1 MLMQKIL
8 LFLSIVASFA
18 TTALAQE
25 DLATHFMRHTW
36 QSSRTNP
43 AFFPGYKFVVGLP
56 GVYNTLLA
64 TNVTYG
70 DLIAKGEDGK
80 DVLNIDQAIEQLG
93 PDNILRNNL
102 DIETLSLGLRLGKAA
117 LSFGHT
123 LRFNAFLNYPKA
135 MPQLIWQGN
144 AQFIGQEVDFGPDVD
159 LYGYQEFALGL
170 AVDLTPSFTIGGR
183 AKLLAGVGSISSER
197 TDLRLR
203 TDSDIYQL
211 ELNADYYVNSAGSLK
226 YDGFDE
232 LTVAFDYGRFD
243 AEKLFTGNTGFAFDL
258 GVRLKLGEKLE
269 LSASALDIGKVNW
282 EEDVANYSL
291 KGTFEYKGLDLAQ
304 NIFEDTVKVGSIIDT
319 LREIYQVVET
329 SVAYSSTLPA
339 RFYLSS
345 TYRLRDNWSIGGLV
359 YMERYREE
367 VNTAVAVGSNMDILP
382 FLNVGATYAFRSE
395 RLDNLG
401 LNATLLLGP
410 VQLMAATDNIVTAFR
425 PEDSHSANL
434 RLGLNL
440 LLGKMGPED
449 AAKEA
454 AEFY

>member
-1 MLMQKIL
+1 MQKIL
-8 LFLSIVASFA
+8 LFLFVITSFT

-36 QSSRTNP
+36 QASRTNP
-43 AFFPGYKFVVGLP
+43 AFFPDYKFVAGLP
-56 GVYNTLLA
+56 GVYNTLLV

-70 DLIAKGEDGK
+70 DLIATNLEGQQ
-80 DVLNIDQAIEQLG
+80 VLNIDQAIDKLG
-93 PDNILRNNL
+93 ADNVLRNNL
-102 DIETLSLGLRLGKAA
+102 DIETISLGFRLGKAA
-117 LSFGHT
+117 LSLGHT
-123 LRFNAFLNYPKA
+123 LRFNAFMNYPKT

-170 AVDLTPSFTIGGR
+170 AVDITPNFTVGGR

-197 TDLRLR
+197 TGLRLR

-243 AEKLFTGNTGFAFDL
+243 ADKLLTGNTGFAFDL
-258 GVRLKLGEKLE
+258 GVRLRLGEKLE
-269 LSASALDIGKVNW
+269 LAASALDIGRINW
-282 EEDVANYSL
+282 EEDVTNYSL
-291 KGTFEYKGLDLAQ
+291 NGAFEYKGLDLAQ
-304 NIFEDTVKVGSIIDT
+304 NIFEDTVTAGSILDT
-319 LREIYQVVET
+319 LREIYQVE
-329 SVAYSSTLPA
+329 SASIAYSTTLPA
-339 RFYLSS
+339 RYYLSGMYRLNGKWSFGGLFYLE
-345 TYRLRDNWSIGGLV
+345 N
-359 YMERYREE
+359 YREE
-367 VNTAVAVGSNMDILP
+367 VNTAIAVGSNMNVLP

-401 LNATLLLGP
+401 LNATVQLGP
-410 VQLMAATDNIVTAFR
+410 AQIMAATDNIITAFR

-434 RLGLNL
+434 RLGLNV
-440 LLGKMGPED
+440 LLGRVRSEEAEK
-449 AAKEA
+449 AAPG
-454 AEFY
+454 FY

>member
-1 MLMQKIL
+1 MQKIL
-8 LFLSIVASFA
+8 LFLFVITSFT

-36 QSSRTNP
+36 QASRTNP
-43 AFFPGYKFVVGLP
+43 AFFPDYKFVAGLP
-56 GVYNTLLA
+56 GVYNTLLV

-70 DLIAKGEDGK
+70 DLIATNLEGQQ
-80 DVLNIDQAIEQLG
+80 VLNIDQAIDKLG
-93 PDNILRNNL
+93 ADNVLRNNL
-102 DIETLSLGLRLGKAA
+102 DIETISLGFRLGKAA
-117 LSFGHT
+117 LSLGHT
-123 LRFNAFLNYPKA
+123 LRFNAFMNYPKT

-170 AVDLTPSFTIGGR
+170 AVDITPNFTVGGR

-197 TDLRLR
+197 TGLRLR

-243 AEKLFTGNTGFAFDL
+243 ADKLLTGNTGFAFDL
-258 GVRLKLGEKLE
+258 GVRLRLGEKLE
-269 LSASALDIGKVNW
+269 LAASALDIGRINW
-282 EEDVANYSL
+282 EEDVTNYSL
-291 KGTFEYKGLDLAQ
+291 NGAFEYKGLDLAQ
-304 NIFEDTVKVGSIIDT
+304 NIFEDTVTAGSILDT
-319 LREIYQVVET
+319 LREIYQVE
-329 SVAYSSTLPA
+329 SASIAYSTTLPA
-339 RFYLSS
+339 RYYLSGMYRLNGKWSFGGLFYLE
-345 TYRLRDNWSIGGLV
+345 N
-359 YMERYREE
+359 YREE
-367 VNTAVAVGSNMDILP
+367 VNTAIAVGGNMNVLP

-401 LNATLLLGP
+401 LNATVQLGP
-410 VQLMAATDNIVTAFR
+410 AQIMAATDNIITAFR

-434 RLGLNL
+434 RLGLNV
-440 LLGKMGPED
+440 LLGRVRSEEAEK
-449 AAKEA
+449 AAPG
-454 AEFY
+454 FY

>member
-1 MLMQKIL
+1 MQKIL
-8 LFLSIVASFA
+8 LFLFVITSFT

-36 QSSRTNP
+36 QASRTNP
-43 AFFPGYKFVVGLP
+43 AFFPDYKFVAGLP
-56 GVYNTLLA
+56 GVYNTLLV

-70 DLIAKGEDGK
+70 DLIATNLEGQQ
-80 DVLNIDQAIEQLG
+80 VLNIDQAIDKLG
-93 PDNILRNNL
+93 ADNVLRNNL
-102 DIETLSLGLRLGKAA
+102 DIETISLGFRLGKAA
-117 LSFGHT
+117 LSLGHM
-123 LRFNAFLNYPKA
+123 LRFNAFMNYPKT

-170 AVDLTPSFTIGGR
+170 AVDITPNFTIGGR

-197 TDLRLR
+197 TGLRLR

-243 AEKLFTGNTGFAFDL
+243 AEKLLTGNTGFAFDL
-258 GVRLKLGEKLE
+258 GARLRLGEKLE
-269 LSASALDIGKVNW
+269 LAASALDIGKINW
-282 EEDVANYSL
+282 EEDVTNYSL
-291 KGTFEYKGLDLAQ
+291 NGAFEYKGLDLAQ
-304 NIFEDTVKVGSIIDT
+304 NIFEDTVTAGSILDT
-319 LREIYQVVET
+319 LRGIYQVE
-329 SVAYSSTLPA
+329 SASIAYSTTLPA
-339 RFYLSS
+339 RYYLSGMYRLNGKWSFGGLFYLE
-345 TYRLRDNWSIGGLV
+345 N
-359 YMERYREE
+359 YREE
-367 VNTAVAVGSNMDILP
+367 VNTAIAVGSNMNVLP

-401 LNATLLLGP
+401 LNATVQLGP
-410 VQLMAATDNIVTAFR
+410 AQLMAATDNIITAFR

-434 RLGLNL
+434 RLGLNV
-440 LLGKMGPED
+440 LLGKARTEEAEK
-449 AAKEA
+449 AAPG
-454 AEFY
+454 FY

>member
-1 MLMQKIL
+1 MQKIL
-8 LFLSIVASFA
+8 LFLFVITSFT

-36 QSSRTNP
+36 QASRTNP
-43 AFFPGYKFVVGLP
+43 AFFPDYKFVAGLP
-56 GVYNTLLA
+56 GVYNTLLV

-70 DLIAKGEDGK
+70 DLIATNLEGQQ
-80 DVLNIDQAIEQLG
+80 VLNIDQAIDKLG
-93 PDNILRNNL
+93 ADNVLRNNL
-102 DIETLSLGLRLGKAA
+102 DIETISLGFRLGKAA
-117 LSFGHT
+117 LSLGHT
-123 LRFNAFLNYPKA
+123 LRFNAFMNYPKT

-170 AVDLTPSFTIGGR
+170 AVDITPNFTVGGR

-197 TDLRLR
+197 AGLRLR

-243 AEKLFTGNTGFAFDL
+243 ADKLLTGNTGFAFDL
-258 GVRLKLGEKLE
+258 GVRLRLGEKLE
-269 LSASALDIGKVNW
+269 LAASALDIGRINW
-282 EEDVANYSL
+282 EEDVTNYSL
-291 KGTFEYKGLDLAQ
+291 NGAFEYKGLDLAQ
-304 NIFEDTVKVGSIIDT
+304 NIFEDTVTAGSILDT
-319 LREIYQVVET
+319 LREIYQVE
-329 SVAYSSTLPA
+329 SASIAYSTTLPA
-339 RFYLSS
+339 RYYLSGMYRLNGKWSFGGLFYLE
-345 TYRLRDNWSIGGLV
+345 N
-359 YMERYREE
+359 YREE
-367 VNTAVAVGSNMDILP
+367 VNTAIAVGSNMNVLP

-401 LNATLLLGP
+401 LNATVQLGP
-410 VQLMAATDNIVTAFR
+410 AQIMAATDNIITAFR

-434 RLGLNL
+434 RLGLNV
-440 LLGKMGPED
+440 LLGRVRSEEAEK
-449 AAKEA
+449 AAPG
-454 AEFY
+454 FY

>member
-1 MLMQKIL
+1 MQKIL
-8 LFLSIVASFA
+8 LFLFVITSFT

-36 QSSRTNP
+36 QASRTNP
-43 AFFPGYKFVVGLP
+43 AFFPDYKFVAGLP
-56 GVYNTLLA
+56 GVYNTLLV

-70 DLIAKGEDGK
+70 DLIATNLEGQQ
-80 DVLNIDQAIEQLG
+80 VLNIDQAIDKLG
-93 PDNILRNNL
+93 ADNVLRNNL
-102 DIETLSLGLRLGKAA
+102 DIETISLGFRLGKAA
-117 LSFGHT
+117 LSLGHT
-123 LRFNAFLNYPKA
+123 LRFNAFMNYPKT

-170 AVDLTPSFTIGGR
+170 AVDITPNFTVGGR

-197 TDLRLR
+197 TGLRLR

-243 AEKLFTGNTGFAFDL
+243 AEKLLTGNTGFAFDL
-258 GVRLKLGEKLE
+258 GVRLRLGEKLE
-269 LSASALDIGKVNW
+269 LAASALDIGRINW
-282 EEDVANYSL
+282 EEDVTNYSL
-291 KGTFEYKGLDLAQ
+291 NGAFEYKGLDLAQ
-304 NIFEDTVKVGSIIDT
+304 NIFEDTVTAGSILDT
-319 LREIYQVVET
+319 LREIYQVE
-329 SVAYSSTLPA
+329 SASIAYSTTLPA
-339 RFYLSS
+339 RYYLSGMYRLNGKWSFGGLFYLE
-345 TYRLRDNWSIGGLV
+345 N
-359 YMERYREE
+359 YREE
-367 VNTAVAVGSNMDILP
+367 VNTAIAVGSNMNVLP

-401 LNATLLLGP
+401 LNATVQLGP
-410 VQLMAATDNIVTAFR
+410 AQIMAATDNIITAFR

-434 RLGLNL
+434 RLGLNV
-440 LLGKMGPED
+440 LLGRVRSEEAEK
-449 AAKEA
+449 AAPG
-454 AEFY
+454 FY